1 VNGADFDRARC
12 LSLLTSV
19 PIGRVVYT
27 DQALPA
33 VTPVSF
39 VLDGEAVAILTV
51 SGSALAV
58 AVRGAVVAF
67 QADRIDP
74 ATLTGWSVTV
84 VGRARLVE
92 VPEDAAGPAS
102 RHFIRIATRHV
113 SGGRLA

>member
-1 VNGADFDRARC
+1 VSGTGFGRERC
-12 LSLLTSV
+12 LALLTSV

-33 VTPVSF
+33 VTPVTF
-39 VLDGEAVAILTV
+39 VLDGDEVTIRTA
-51 SGSALAV
+51 SGSALAA

-74 ATLTGWSVTV
+74 ATLSGWSVTI
-84 VGRARLVE
+84 VGRAHLVK
-92 VPEDAAGPAS
+92 VSEDAAGQY
-102 RHFIRIATRHV
+102 IRIAARHV